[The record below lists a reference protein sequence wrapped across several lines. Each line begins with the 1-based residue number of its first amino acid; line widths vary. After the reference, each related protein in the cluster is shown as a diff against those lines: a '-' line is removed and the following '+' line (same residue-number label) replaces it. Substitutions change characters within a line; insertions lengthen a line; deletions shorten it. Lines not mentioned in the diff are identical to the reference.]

1 MNPSTSTSR
10 KKKKK
15 PTYYHDHTFINTM
28 FSWSLQDIFN
38 EDLYKNK
45 VVDIDLSFK
54 SIEHYFQSF
63 VYPLLDDT
71 RAQLCSCMEILSSS
85 PYAEVV
91 SLEQKLSHSYGR
103 NHYVVKT
110 DTWKNRSAGHGK
122 ELYKTLFGDVFIL
135 ADFKPESVNDLTRA
149 GKMWSFVLSAGIL
162 DEEIKEDDDDTKL
175 MSTFK
180 VIASKDID
188 IDEMGQK
195 SLFIIFLTN
204 ITPNR
209 RIWNALHMDG
219 DSKLIQRILCANDVV
234 RNLSLC

>member
-1 MNPSTSTSR
+1 
-10 KKKKK
+10 
-15 PTYYHDHTFINTM
+15 
-28 FSWSLQDIFN
+28 
-38 EDLYKNK
+38 
-45 VVDIDLSFK
+45 
-54 SIEHYFQSF
+54 
-63 VYPLLDDT
+63 
-71 RAQLCSCMEILSSS
+71 MEILSSS

-91 SLEQKLSHSYGR
+91 SIEQKQSHSYGR

-135 ADFKPESVNDLTRA
+135 ADFKPENVNDLTRS
-149 GKMWSFVLSAGIL
+149 GNMWSFVLSAGIL
-162 DEEIKEDDDDTKL
+162 DEEIKEDDHDDTKL

-219 DSKLIQRILCANDVV
+219 DSKLIERILCASDLV
-234 RNLSLC
+234 R

>member
-1 MNPSTSTSR
+1 VD
-10 KKKKK
+10 
-15 PTYYHDHTFINTM
+15 YI
-28 FSWSLQDIFN
+28 
-38 EDLYKNK
+38 DLY
-45 VVDIDLSFK
+45 FK
-54 SIEHYFQSF
+54 SIEQYFKSF
-63 VYPLLDDT
+63 VYPLLDET
-71 RAQLCSCMEILSSS
+71 RANLCSSMEILSSL

-91 SLEQKLSHSYGR
+91 SLEKKLSHSCGR

-110 DTWKNRSAGHGK
+110 DTWKNSSSCYGK

-135 ADFKPESVNDLTRA
+135 ADFKPESVNDLTRS
-149 GKMWSFVLSAGIL
+149 GKMWSFVLSTGIL
-162 DEEIKEDDDDTKL
+162 GEEIKDDDT
-175 MSTFK
+175 TFK

-219 DSKLIQRILCANDVV
+219 DSKLIEKILCARDVV
-234 RNLSLC
+234 RKFSFVKDLSLFFPSNICSVNLYYSYLLILTLF